1 MQMLDL
7 AFGALFLNFPPPPRT
22 PSVNF
27 KSSYFHMEGAARK
40 TKAYFEKT
48 WADSGHFSQKI
59 FFLGKIPVSQ
69 NGNNADYI
77 SNPFW
82 TALITTADLGV
93 GAFFKKNKKK
103 KIKNFNMKNC
113 YKFWDY
119 CYECFLII

>member
-59 FFLGKIPVSQ
+59 FLGEKSQ
-69 NGNNADYI
+69 
-77 SNPFW
+77 
-82 TALITTADLGV
+82 LV
-93 GAFFKKNKKK
+93 K
-103 KIKNFNMKNC
+103 M
-113 YKFWDY
+113 
-119 CYECFLII
+119 EIINWKV